1 MVEPGNQVQI
11 IPELTFGLNEEGISQ
26 SRLGAYGIAPG
37 LTLRWDPTAE
47 LQILGTANPDFSQVE
62 GDRFQIDVNQRYA
75 LYYEENALLLEGQ
88 EWLSRDTGVYTRSM
102 VMPLVGVRATAEQG
116 DWRTAVLNVI
126 DAAPTGTTAE
136 GGGWT
141 DEEVEGHFAANTLVR
156 TRRPFSKEGNVGAFL
171 SHKHILGADMDNVVF
186 GTDMRS
192 RISDTTRID
201 AGQLSSMT
209 TLADGRRI
217 SGNMAGVGMNY
228 ENREWE
234 VDAGAHFVGK
244 DFRAETGRVTE
255 TDILGSGVEVERMF
269 YPEGRVLR
277 TAKLET
283 SGSASWRSS
292 GQLRGFEARPGLS
305 MRFQRNTWGYLS
317 GSVWGEEYEDRFF
330 QGAHGMWWLGSY
342 PSRYFGFETS
352 GGRGQS
358 LYYDS
363 ENPRVVETMSFSSE
377 ITLRPTDRL
386 SVSAEI
392 NYTAFGRNPPVS
404 TKALCPAPI

>member
-1 MVEPGNQVQI
+1 
-11 IPELTFGLNEEGISQ
+11 
-26 SRLGAYGIAPG
+26 
-37 LTLRWDPTAE
+37 
-47 LQILGTANPDFSQVE
+47 
-62 GDRFQIDVNQRYA
+62 
-75 LYYEENALLLEGQ
+75 
-88 EWLSRDTGVYTRSM
+88 
-102 VMPLVGVRATAEQG
+102 
-116 DWRTAVLNVI
+116 
-126 DAAPTGTTAE
+126 
-136 GGGWT
+136 
-141 DEEVEGHFAANTLVR
+141 
-156 TRRPFSKEGNVGAFL
+156 
-171 SHKHILGADMDNVVF
+171 MDNVVF

-201 AGQLSSMT
+201 ASQLSSMT

-283 SGSASWRSS
+283 SGSASWRSN

-386 SVSAEI
+386 SLSAEI
-392 NYTAFGRNPPVS
+392 NYTAFWEESASLEKGFVS
-404 TKALCPAPI
+404 RAYLTTFFSDKIWVRSIFDTSSFSGDLKIENLLAWQRAPGTAAYLGSAHDFSEGTWQAFAKLSWTFGL